1 LKIPSLPKTIRN
13 PQRKFWL
20 LENLIISKVTFEQI
34 WWIFKNSSNLKKIKI
49 GSFSSDY
56 EYETIESIVKRCC
69 AMNLKTLKIDN
80 CLMDFQL
87 LEEFFQLTPH
97 LKDIT
102 LISDVGDEMVKWKT
116 MEGFHFIFLK
126 TFS

>member
-69 AMNLKTLKIDN
+69 TMNLKTLEIDN
-80 CLMDFQL
+80 YLMDFQL
-87 LEEFFQLTPH
+87 LEQFFQFTPQ
-97 LKDIT
+97 LKDLT
-102 LISDVGDEMVKWKT
+102 FVSDVGEEMVNGKR
-116 MEGFHFIFLK
+116 
-126 TFS
+126 